1 MILIRTPKGLSQ
13 FRKHV
18 YTNPERT
25 LTKILKDDVKILNII
40 LMEFSKELRKDFPQ
54 NPQWFI
60 FRILRKF

>member
-40 LMEFSKELRKDFPQ
+40 LMEFSKEL
-54 NPQWFI
+54 
-60 FRILRKF
+60 